1 MNFYLKSQKT
11 CDFLLDF
18 LFFAVPLQAIS
29 PVEQNEA
36 EDKESPNDEDVVQES
51 KV

>member
-1 MNFYLKSQKT
+1 MKVPKFW
-11 CDFLLDF
+11 DFLLDLLSF
-18 LFFAVPLQAIS
+18 TVTIQAIS